1 MRGMS
6 LRSVS
11 GIAGAAASIALA
23 RSWPSWPSRQT
34 ADGPGEDAGRGG
46 SHPGCGT
53 GRAHQ
58 VPGGRPA
65 RRTRARHARRRP
77 GRPLHR
83 VAVRTARPG
92 AGGEPAEPGAG
103 CVRRREDVLSAGA
116 DHREHRGARL
126 HADHPRRQEQRDL
139 HRAHRSHRL
148 LRLRTAP
155 HRHQR
160 PRRLRRL
167 RHRRARIQ
175 VERLRGRRREGQS
188 GDGDGRRSA
197 GARGGADAVRRQGAD
212 LLRPLDL
219 QGRRSGA
226 SGRGRRD
233 PDSHGRDRDL
243 SVEASC
249 SRRGAARNTPSR
261 SGRACWCSDGK
272 RG

>member
-1 MRGMS
+1 MRWMS
-6 LRSVS
+6 LGRCVS
-11 GIAGAAASIALA
+11 PAAVAGTAVMVPA
-23 RSWPSWPSRQT
+23 RPV
-34 ADGPGEDAGRGG
+34 PGTGTGEVAGRGG
-46 SHPGCGT
+46 SHPGVGA
-53 GRAHQ
+53 GRARQ
-58 VPGGRPA
+58 VSGRRPA

-92 AGGEPAEPGAG
+92 ARRRARAGRAARADRAGRGE
-103 CVRRREDVLSAGA
+103 REDVLSAGA

-139 HRAHRSHRL
+139 HRARRSHRL

-175 VERLRGRRREGQS
+175 VERLRRRRREGQS
-188 GDGDGRRSA
+188 GDGDGQRSA

-212 LLRPLDL
+212 LLRPLDRTSTK
-219 QGRRSGA
+219 RRRVRA
-226 SGRGRRD
+226 RR
-233 PDSHGRDRDL
+233 
-243 SVEASC
+243 
-249 SRRGAARNTPSR
+249 ARS
-261 SGRACWCSDGK
+261 
-272 RG
+272 